1 MQKTYHFGVPAM
13 LVWISHIL
21 MGILFVYLGY
31 LIIEGKKLD
40 KWAGILLLIIGIVG
54 ALYHL
59 HIWFYEAGQKSP

>member
-31 LIIEGKKLD
+31 LIIEGKKVD
-40 KWAGILLLIIGIVG
+40 KWIGILVLLIGVIG

-59 HIWFYEAGQKSP
+59 HIWLYELRQKD